1 LIGIEIGIG
10 RWRKIEKVLELFVS
24 DLNMILIGGRVLIGI
39 VGMVLVVVTV
49 EVEIEIEIGIRFIGR
64 RVFVEVRGGSFRR
77 VFDRRGIDRGGK
89 GVYRRGG
96 ED

>member
-1 LIGIEIGIG
+1 
-10 RWRKIEKVLELFVS
+10 
-24 DLNMILIGGRVLIGI
+24 MILIGGRVLIGI
-39 VGMVLVVVTV
+39 VGMVVTVEV

-77 VFDRRGIDRGGK
+77 VFDRRGIVRGGK

>member
-1 LIGIEIGIG
+1 LIEIEIGIG
-10 RWRKIEKVLELFVS
+10 RWRKIEKVLELFGS

-39 VGMVLVVVTV
+39 VGMVVTVEV

-77 VFDRRGIDRGGK
+77 VFDRRGIVRGGK